1 MAKSDLRNKS
11 DEELMESYK
20 TGETIAFEVLYER
33 HSGRVQGYLQ
43 KKLFSPKEAQDLLQE
58 VFFKLHRSRHQ
69 YNGTLPFSP
78 WLFSITRSIWLDH
91 LKKKSLEDATEQGK
105 LEALQPVVQV
115 SRVSDAG
122 IGQEILDRLPESQK
136 EAVGLRVF
144 DEATF
149 EEIATR
155 LSTSPENARQLV
167 SRGLKRLREIWG
179 SRKDS

>member
-1 MAKSDLRNKS
+1 
-11 DEELMESYK
+11 MESYK
-20 TGETIAFEVLYER
+20 MGETIAFELLFER

-43 KKLFSPKEAQDLLQE
+43 KKLSSPKEAQDLVQE

-91 LKKKSLEDATEQGK
+91 LKKRNFEDATDQGK
-105 LEALQPVVQV
+105 LEALQPVVHM
-115 SRVSDAG
+115 SRVSDAAG
-122 IGQEILDRLPESQK
+122 LEILDQLSPSQK

-167 SRGLKRLREIWG
+167 SRGLKKLREIWG